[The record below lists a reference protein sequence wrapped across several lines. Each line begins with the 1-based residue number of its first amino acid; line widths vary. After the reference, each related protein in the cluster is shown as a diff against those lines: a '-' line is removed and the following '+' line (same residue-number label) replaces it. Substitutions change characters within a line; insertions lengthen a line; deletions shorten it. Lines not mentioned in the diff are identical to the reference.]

1 MASAQK
7 ISAIDCPPVL
17 QAGGDGTPFD
27 ERQLVEAART
37 DPEAFATLYRRYLP
51 KIYAFTYRRSH
62 SQHLAE
68 DFTAATFERAFRQLD
83 RFEWR
88 GGGFGAWLFTI
99 AANEIADYYRRQ
111 ERSKGRRAQDAYAE
125 LYDGAA
131 VDDVDRVETG
141 DEPARLLLA
150 ALGTLIPRYQR
161 AISLRYLSGLTHEE
175 AAEAMGITKP
185 VMAVTLSRAL
195 KALKKAM
202 DKMGPREEAS

>member
-7 ISAIDCPPVL
+7 ISALDCPPVF

-51 KIYAFTYRRSH
+51 KIHAFAYRRTR
-62 SQHLAE
+62 SQHVAE
-68 DFTAATFERAFRQLD
+68 DVCSATFERAFRQLD

-88 GGGFGAWLFTI
+88 GGGFGAWLFRI
-99 AANEIADYYRRQ
+99 AANEIADHWRRNHRPESDRGQ
-111 ERSKGRRAQDAYAE
+111 TAYQW
-125 LYDGAA
+125 LYSAST
-131 VDDVDRVETG
+131 VDDVDRVEDG
-141 DEPARLLLA
+141 DEATRLLLA
-150 ALGTLIPRYQR
+150 ALYTIKDRYQQ
-161 AISLRYLSGLTHEE
+161 AISLRYLSELSHEE
-175 AAEAMGITKP
+175 AADVMGITKP

-195 KALKKAM
+195 RALKKAM